1 MDFFT
6 NSFADLLASA
16 PVRIPGDEGTM
27 PFSAEMNS
35 SELDALFAI
44 NPPSSQQA
52 LDPLQQH
59 QDLFLTDVD
68 FNQFSFELDPSP
80 RLQQEQ
86 QERQL
91 ELQQHSSPALP
102 VNAPV
107 DTPIDTPIDAV
118 NAPVDTPID
127 GEDEDKDDEDDEG
140 DAAVDQHGLP
150 KTDRVELTGGRVV
163 LVPITMYEMK
173 MRDFERIFR
182 AQFHASPE
190 DVSLGRKSRRRFQLR
205 KSSQKGRDE
214 QRQRER
220 ELQSRLQTART
231 VNVQAILEL
240 IRDSV
245 VRHVAPESQAVLLQ
259 EIAAGL
265 TTMHNA

>member
-1 MDFFT
+1 
-6 NSFADLLASA
+6 
-16 PVRIPGDEGTM
+16 M
-27 PFSAEMNS
+27 PFSAEMTL
-35 SELDALFAI
+35 SELDALFAM

-80 RLQQEQ
+80 QHQQEQ
-86 QERQL
+86 QELQL
-91 ELQQHSSPALP
+91 ELQQHASPALP
-102 VNAPV
+102 VNTPV
-107 DTPIDTPIDAV
+107 DTSIDREDK
-118 NAPVDTPID
+118 
-127 GEDEDKDDEDDEG
+127 DEDKDEDDEG

-173 MRDFERIFR
+173 MRDFERTFR

-231 VNVQAILEL
+231 VNVHAILEL